1 MAIANAE
8 RAKSEDYSKG
18 FSEVTLDLEAEA
30 LFTKR
35 MREEPGPRYVR
46 LRRNAAGL
54 LTMPPHITV
63 TPEDGMRQPWTGND
77 RVDRN
82 LFAMDRAIEVRQS
95 GSRVMSRAHV
105 GRKPA
110 GDSAAAARTG
120 KSVKSNLDRR
130 KIGLPQAKE
139 HQLAVEGEEEAVAHD
154 RLTESIKSRR
164 AFEDERREQQQ
175 AALGVRKIIQKVR
188 EATADSIEELGA
200 QLKQAQ
206 QDQLEQMG
214 PREAQSVRE
223 EAEQALSQAR
233 ARLQA

>member
-1 MAIANAE
+1 MATANAE
-8 RAKSEDYSKG
+8 RAKSEDYSQG
-18 FSEVTLDLEAEA
+18 FGEVALDLDAEA

-35 MREEPGPRYVR
+35 TREEPGPRYVR

-95 GSRVMSRAHV
+95 GSRLMSKAHV
-105 GRKPA
+105 GRTPA
-110 GDSAAAARTG
+110 GDAFAAARAG
-120 KSVKSNLDRR
+120 KPVKPDLDRR
-130 KIGLPQAKE
+130 KVGLPQAQE
-139 HQLAVEGEEEAVAHD
+139 HQLAAEGEQEAVAHE
-154 RLTESIKSRR
+154 RQMEATKHRR
-164 AFEDERREQQQ
+164 ALEDERRAQQQ
-175 AALGVRKIIQKVR
+175 AALGVRKLIQKVR
-188 EATADSIEELGA
+188 EATADSIDELGA
-200 QLKQAQ
+200 QLQQAQ
-206 QDQLEQMG
+206 QGQLEQMG
-214 PREAQSVRE
+214 PREAQRVRE

>member
-1 MAIANAE
+1 MAVVNAE

-18 FSEVTLDLEAEA
+18 FGEVTLDVEAEA

-105 GRKPA
+105 GRTPA
-110 GDSAAAARTG
+110 GDSFAAARAG
-120 KSVKSNLDRR
+120 KSVKSDRDRR
-130 KIGLPQAKE
+130 KLVFPQVQE

-154 RLTESIKSRR
+154 RQMEATKNRR

-188 EATADSIEELGA
+188 DATADSIDELSA

-214 PREAQSVRE
+214 PREAQRVRA
-223 EAEQALSQAR
+223 EADQALSRAR
-233 ARLQA
+233 AGLQA

>member
-1 MAIANAE
+1 MATVNAE

-18 FSEVTLDLEAEA
+18 FGEVTLDVEAEA

-54 LTMPPHITV
+54 LTMPPHITA

-82 LFAMDRAIEVRQS
+82 LFAMDRAVEVRNS
-95 GSRVMSRAHV
+95 GSRLMSRAHV
-105 GRKPA
+105 GRTPA
-110 GDSAAAARTG
+110 GDSSAAARTG
-120 KSVKSNLDRR
+120 KPVKSDRDRR
-130 KIGLPQAKE
+130 KLVFPQVHE
-139 HQLAVEGEEEAVAHD
+139 HQLAVEGEQEAVAHD
-154 RLTESIKSRR
+154 RQMEGTKNRR

-175 AALGVRKIIQKVR
+175 AALGLRKIIQKVR
-188 EATADSIEELGA
+188 EATADSIDELSA

-214 PREAQSVRE
+214 PREAQRVRE
-223 EAEQALSQAR
+223 EADQALSQAR